1 MTPTLTFVTFP
12 PAPYDA
18 VMPDSRLSDDLET
31 ALPSVGARIIA
42 FVAIVIAGIAGGI
55 IGYAFVD
62 LQTTGDAALA
72 TGIGALVGAVV
83 TAGGTA
89 VVVVLTLRA
98 MGEWRTIK
106 ERDPDAEDRRFPK
119 GGAGAQRSTRRATPR
134 VR

>member
-1 MTPTLTFVTFP
+1 M
-12 PAPYDA
+12 APYDEP
-18 VMPDSRLSDDLET
+18 MPDSPPPDDLET

-42 FVAIVIAGIAGGI
+42 FVAIILAGIAGGI

-62 LQTTGDAALA
+62 LQTTGDAGLA
-72 TGIGALVGAVV
+72 TGIGALIGAVV
-83 TAGGTA
+83 TAIGTA

-106 ERDPDAEDRRFPK
+106 QRDPDAEDRRFPK
-119 GGAGAQRSTRRATPR
+119 GGTAARQGARRTTPR